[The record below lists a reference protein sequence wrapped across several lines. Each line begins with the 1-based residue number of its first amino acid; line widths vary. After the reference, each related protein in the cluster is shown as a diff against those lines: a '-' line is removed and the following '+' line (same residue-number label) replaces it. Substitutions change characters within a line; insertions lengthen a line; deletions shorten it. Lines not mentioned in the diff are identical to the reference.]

1 MTISETR
8 HPVIRNKSSTP
19 HQLTNWQAL
28 RRHKTFMQWRVL
40 GKHFYELSTREEGH
54 VFTLSIHLV
63 EFGAQAHSS
72 LAHGVQLAV
81 RCVYI
86 ILYNNIA
93 SSVFSCWCWRHALS
107 IVCFITTVYR
117 KQFCKGYIGLVW
129 RKSLNFALSIYL
141 ILVVWGP
148 EQAFVF
154 KSDVYQGTDP
164 AGIIITRLSEMSCR
178 ARTCV

>member
-1 MTISETR
+1 M
-8 HPVIRNKSSTP
+8 
-19 HQLTNWQAL
+19 
-28 RRHKTFMQWRVL
+28 
-40 GKHFYELSTREEGH
+40 
-54 VFTLSIHLV
+54 
-63 EFGAQAHSS
+63 
-72 LAHGVQLAV
+72 
-81 RCVYI
+81 
-86 ILYNNIA
+86 
-93 SSVFSCWCWRHALS
+93 S